1 MKNLLNIANPSKAS
15 KMIVTALNLSAEASA
30 VSEKLKFINCVTG
43 CEARNFGTNYDLDHN
58 FVTCHTRGT
67 YDRKPTVYLLQ
78 WYEHRHPEARQNWTM
93 CILLVFRPE

>member
-1 MKNLLNIANPSKAS
+1 MKNLLNIVNPSKAS

-43 CEARNFGTNYDLDHN
+43 CENFGTNYDLGQN

-67 YDRKPTVYLLQ
+67 YDRKPTVYATLASPTS
-78 WYEHRHPEARQNWTM
+78 HVH
-93 CILLVFRPE
+93 I

>member
-15 KMIVTALNLSAEASA
+15 KMIVTALNLSAEARA

-43 CEARNFGTNYDLDHN
+43 CEARNFGTNYDLGQN

-67 YDRKPTVYLLQ
+67 YDRKPTVL
-78 WYEHRHPEARQNWTM
+78 EPRG
-93 CILLVFRPE
+93 FRAL